1 MGSGVSHISRRWH
14 TTSQPLLA
22 LSPSFSL
29 DRDEDTHTHTH
40 TKKTL
45 GGLVSSKTRTR
56 LIKYAYGSS
65 ANYGQ
70 LNFHKGEK
78 RLGLRERER
87 EREREGEREREPG
100 ELNYR
105 PL

>member
-1 MGSGVSHISRRWH
+1 M
-14 TTSQPLLA
+14 QPLLA
-22 LSPSFSL
+22 LAPSFNL
-29 DRDEDTHTHTH
+29 DRDEDTHA
-40 TKKTL
+40 KKKP
-45 GGLVSSKTRTR
+45 GGLVSSKTRTW

-87 EREREGEREREPG
+87 GSPVN
-100 ELNYR
+100 LTTALYK
-105 PL
+105 